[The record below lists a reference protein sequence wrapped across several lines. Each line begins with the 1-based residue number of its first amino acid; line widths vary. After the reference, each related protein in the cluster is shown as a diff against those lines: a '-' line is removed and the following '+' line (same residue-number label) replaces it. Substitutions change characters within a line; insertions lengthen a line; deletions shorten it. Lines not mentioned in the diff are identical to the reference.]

1 MSTND
6 PSATT
11 TQARRRLAVP
21 ADPSEDE
28 LARHW
33 SLTPA
38 DLAVVAE
45 CRGADHQ
52 RRFALQLCM
61 LRAHGYFFDDY
72 RHAPIKIVNHLSR
85 QLGLPPVLFLDRPGR
100 AQTERAQSL
109 RIRRH
114 LGIRNFDHHAAA
126 DLRDWLRPGAIEGRT
141 AAELT
146 ARAED
151 RLREWRVML
160 PASSTLERLVTAEVT
175 RATTDLYGE
184 IASRLP
190 PALREAIDL
199 LVEVPDGDARSSLFR
214 LKDYPK
220 SANAAVIK
228 SDIVRLRL
236 IEQLLE
242 TGAGLDDLDPRIIR
256 QLGQLGRCYDAG
268 DLRRFAKPKR
278 DALVACYLVEARK
291 TLLDQIVEMND
302 QFLTEMNRRS
312 RNAVE
317 EQRKT
322 LRRRAR
328 DGWQRVL
335 GAVDALVAAEG
346 SQTVTA
352 FRDALGTPE
361 LVQAAVAC
369 RAYERLEER
378 GHLDAMLARYATLRQ
393 YLPAFLAL
401 PFQAAAGSETL
412 LKAIEIQR
420 ALDAGTRTVL
430 TTDDPHGFVQAD
442 WRSHLVTESKEGKLA
457 TDGKPVKHLDRAIW
471 EISLAFAVRDAL
483 RAGSL
488 FLTESRDHVS
498 FWDLVYDDGNWK
510 KTREQAYKSLA
521 LPRDGQA
528 FIAKITAE
536 FERVARA
543 AEHGMPGNR
552 FVSIVNGRLKLKK
565 RDALA
570 VSHVVRELRA
580 SIAASLPRVRIEDLL
595 QDVDEWC
602 GFTRAFQPLGGY
614 QPRGADMHRSLLATL
629 IAHGT
634 NLGLAAMSQS
644 VDTLTAE
651 ALQDTSRWFLRD
663 ATIKAA
669 NTILVDHHHGL
680 KLSGIWG
687 DGSRSSSDGQR
698 FAIERKSLL
707 GSVYPRYFGY
717 YERALQVY
725 THTSDQHSVYG
736 TQVISCAP
744 REAGYVLGGI
754 LDNDTALAIR
764 EHTSDTNGFT
774 EHLFGL
780 CVLLGITFMPR
791 LKDLPDQVLSR
802 IGRDA
807 DYGIL
812 QPLFRGRINVE
823 LILEQWDQLVRLAAS
838 LKDRLTSAHVV
849 MQRLANANASDRL
862 AGALSQLGRLMK
874 TLHILRYIQEESLRD
889 AIQLQL
895 NHGEFRHILAKSLF
909 FANWGSFRSGDYEEV
924 MNKAS
929 CLSLLSNAVLVWNTV
944 HIARIVDQLRAAGHE
959 VKEEDLAR
967 VSPLAHAHVIPN
979 GSYFQSPRRQGETAA
994 SQSVMA

>member
-1 MSTND
+1 MSTDD
-6 PSATT
+6 PQATAP
-11 TQARRRLAVP
+11 QARRRLP
-21 ADPSEDE
+21 IPDDLSEDE

-33 SLTPA
+33 NLTPA
-38 DLAVVAE
+38 DLAVIAT
-45 CRGADHQ
+45 CRGPDQ
-52 RRFALQLCM
+52 RRRFALQLCM
-61 LRAHGYFFDDY
+61 LRAHGRFFDDY

-85 QLGLPPVLFLDRPGR
+85 QLGLPPVLFLDRSGR
-100 AQTERAQSL
+100 EPTERVQAQ

-114 LGIRNFDHHAAA
+114 LGLSRFDKTAEAR
-126 DLRDWLRPGAIEGRT
+126 LREWLREGALEGRT
-141 AAELT
+141 APELLT
-146 ARAED
+146 RAEE
-151 RLREWRVML
+151 RLRAWKVML
-160 PASSTLERLVTAEVT
+160 PGASTLERIVTSVVAHT
-175 RATTDLYGE
+175 TADIFATISG
-184 IASRLP
+184 RLP
-190 PALREAIDL
+190 EPLRAAIEL
-199 LVEVPDGDARSSLFR
+199 LVEVPEGDARSSLFR

-220 SANAAVIK
+220 SANAAVING
-228 SDIVRLRL
+228 DIVRLRL

-242 TGAGLDDLDPRIIR
+242 TGAGLDDLDPEIIR
-256 QLGQLGRCYDAG
+256 QLGQLGRRYDAG

-278 DALVACYLVEARK
+278 DALVACYLIEARK

-302 QFLTEMNRRS
+302 LFLTGMNRRS
-312 RNAVE
+312 RNSVE
-317 EQRKT
+317 TQRKN

-328 DGWQRVL
+328 DGLHRLL

-352 FRDALGTPE
+352 FRDALGTPALIE
-361 LVQAAVAC
+361 AAIAC

-378 GHLDAMLARYATLRQ
+378 GHLDALLARYSTLRQ
-393 YLPAFLAL
+393 YLPAFFAL
-401 PFQAAAGSETL
+401 PFQAAAGSETI
-412 LKAIEIQR
+412 LKAIEIVR
-420 ALDAGTRTVL
+420 ALDAGTRDAL
-430 TTDDPHGFVQAD
+430 TTDDPHGFVPAD
-442 WRSHLVTESKEGKLA
+442 WRPHLIIGGK
-457 TDGKPVKHLDRAIW
+457 LDRAIW
-471 EISLAFAVRDAL
+471 EIALAFAVRDAL
-483 RAGSL
+483 RAGGL
-488 FLTESRDHVS
+488 FLVQSRDHVS
-498 FWDLVYDDGNWK
+498 FWNLVYDDRKWQQ
-510 KTREQAYKSLA
+510 TREQAYQRLA
-521 LPRDGQA
+521 LPTDGQA
-528 FIAKITAE
+528 FLTKLTAE
-536 FERVARA
+536 FERTARA
-543 AEHGMPGNR
+543 AERGLPGNR
-552 FVSIVNGRLKLKK
+552 FAAIVNGRLKLKK

-570 VSHVVRELRA
+570 VSRAVRELRA
-580 SIAASLPRVRIEDLL
+580 TIGASLPRVRIEDLL

-602 GFTRAFQPLGGY
+602 RFTNAFQPLGGY
-614 QPRGADMHRSLLATL
+614 QPRSADLHRSLLATV

-669 NTILVDHHHGL
+669 NTILVNHHHGL
-680 KLSGIWG
+680 ELSRIWG

-698 FAIERKSLL
+698 FAVERRSLL

-717 YERALQVY
+717 YDQALQLY
-725 THTSDQHSVYG
+725 THTSDQNSVYG
-736 TQVISCAP
+736 TQAISCGP

-754 LDNDTALAIR
+754 LDNDTELAIR

-780 CVLLGITFMPR
+780 CVLLGINFMPR

-802 IGRDA
+802 IDRDA

-812 QPLFRGRINVE
+812 QPLFRGRINIE

-838 LKDRLTSAHVV
+838 LKDRLTPAHIV

-874 TLHILRYIQEESLRD
+874 TLHILRYIQEEPLRD

-895 NHGEFRHILAKSLF
+895 NRGEFRHILAKSLF
-909 FANWGSFRSGDYEEV
+909 FANWGNFRTGDYEEV

-959 VKEEDLAR
+959 VRDEDLAR

-979 GSYFQSPRRQGETAA
+979 GSYFQSPRRRAEAVA
-994 SQSVMA
+994 EPVMA